1 VSARSASNELLLL
14 GLLQR
19 QAMHGYELYE
29 FLEHRL
35 HSVADLKKPT
45 AYRLLER
52 LHAEGLV
59 DRAVERAGRRP
70 ERMVYR
76 LTRSGLERFE
86 SLLREQ
92 LAQGQPALYPGNI
105 PLLFSDHL
113 PAPERG
119 RLLGER
125 RRMLREHRAGVEAA
139 VAAHTSGTSPRLV
152 LEHDLA
158 LLDAELQWL
167 DQVLADEAEGAP
179 PV

>member
-1 VSARSASNELLLL
+1 MSADRNELLLL

-35 HSVADLKKPT
+35 HFMTDLKKPT

-52 LHAEGLV
+52 LYVQGLV
-59 DRAVERAGRRP
+59 DRSVERAGRRP
-70 ERMVYR
+70 ERLVYR
-76 LTRSGLERFE
+76 LTHSGLERFE

-92 LAQGQPALYPGNI
+92 LASGQPALYPGNI

-113 PAPERG
+113 PAA
-119 RLLGER
+119 ER
-125 RRMLREHRAGVEAA
+125 RRLLDARASSLREHRAGIAA
-139 VAAHTSGTSPRLV
+139 GVAAHTPGTTPRLV

-158 LLDAELQWL
+158 LLDAELEWHDRL
-167 DQVLADEAEGAP
+167 LASDAEGGSSA
-179 PV
+179 